1 MDKSVPVQ
9 VKLES
14 YMPGLFLRALL
25 VFVRDDDLKDSV
37 RRCFIHVALD
47 NPSNK
52 GYENILD
59 HVIRCEDP
67 ASVYDFNTT
76 SGRYSVVVPVRS
88 PSSGSD
94 TVTMLYSFTCKTS
107 CMGGMN
113 RRPTEVIFTL
123 EYEDDALLISACLD
137 VVCELRHVKVFLN
150 LVFFFCG
157 HPTCVIPTTSACDS
171 SLAMKPTPFLF
182 PSSFPIQCSVK
193 SFLTS
198 LMPLPFHLVSDI
210 QSSLVHQIH
219 NLFHSST
226 AQWLAATSLNVRV
239 CSCPKRD
246 CAKEE
251 KDLARAAERGDTPEK
266 SSKRIAATNTTRLA
280 TKRKN
285 ETDTDTIQLVCA
297 AKHAKMLA
305 GMLHAFHKFADD
317 IKPETKTLVMSQ
329 LEGIM

>member
-1 MDKSVPVQ
+1 MKYLLEKNKLFVHMDKSVPVQ

-67 ASVYDFNTT
+67 AAVYNHNTT
-76 SGRYSVVVPVRS
+76 SGRYSVVVPI
-88 PSSGSD
+88 
-94 TVTMLYSFTCKTS
+94 THFYL
-107 CMGGMN
+107 
-113 RRPTEVIFTL
+113 TL
-123 EYEDDALLISACLD
+123 VSL
-137 VVCELRHVKVFLN
+137 VFLG
-150 LVFFFCG
+150 LPQSCLFLLWAPHLC
-157 HPTCVIPTTSACDS
+157 HPYY
-171 SLAMKPTPFLF
+171 LGLRLF
-182 PSSFPIQCSVK
+182 SRYEANSV
-193 SFLTS
+193 S
-198 LMPLPFHLVSDI
+198 LPFIIPHPIGTV
-210 QSSLVHQIH
+210 VGR
-219 NLFHSST
+219 N
-226 AQWLAATSLNVRV
+226 SLNVRV

-251 KDLARAAERGDTPEK
+251 KDLAKAAERGDTPEK
-266 SSKRIAATNTTRLA
+266 YCKRVAATNTTRLA

-329 LEGIM
+329 LEGIMAAITSLSIGSNGPAIMCRLYYHEPAIMCRQPRICQYRILELKLKYMN